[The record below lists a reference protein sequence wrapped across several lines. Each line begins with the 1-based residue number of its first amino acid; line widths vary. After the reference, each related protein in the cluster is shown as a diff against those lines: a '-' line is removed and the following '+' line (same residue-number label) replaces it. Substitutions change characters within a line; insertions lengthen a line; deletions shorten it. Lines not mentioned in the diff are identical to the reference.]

1 MFLNFF
7 SQDNFPHFRPVDF
20 RTRWR
25 KTYGSLPFPP
35 RTVRTYHLMMMPTRS
50 QVCSVGWLVGWMDG
64 WMDGWMVW
72 FWCGA
77 MAALASVWCDLKD
90 RLTAFKGLRTKSF
103 SRLLRL
109 HRLLRPWLTANCCWQ
124 ICGNHESKLR
134 WRRASFSTLLN
145 YPQKAV
151 NMGAGCVLDFPLV
164 FGPVRRTTTDKQN
177 FNLK

>member
-7 SQDNFPHFRPVDF
+7 SQDNFPHFRPVDS

-25 KTYGSLPFPP
+25 KTYGSLPFP
-35 RTVRTYHLMMMPTRS
+35 RELSALITWWWCQLGVKSARL
-50 QVCSVGWLVGWMDG
+50 VGWLAG

-151 NMGAGCVLDFPLV
+151 NMGAGCVLDFSLV